1 MEKHTFQWL
10 TTKWLWQLVT
20 EEVLEPTPMFFVIIT
35 GENGDTGKR
44 FLTGS
49 GNLFERNSKD
59 EFGIDCVDLGMIKK
73 IEIGHDGWGFGSD
86 WFLEKVVVK
95 SDTLQKDFFFLFGDW
110 INGKDDVKNHWTK
123 VSTTIGYNWY

>member
-1 MEKHTFQWL
+1 MEKTYL
-10 TTKWLWQLVT
+10 PMAYYKVTVTTGDRRGAGTDSNV
-20 EEVLEPTPMFFVIIT
+20 FVIIT

-110 INGKDDVKNHWTK
+110 INGEETK
-123 VSTTIGYNWY
+123 TIEPRWAHNILG